1 MKPAIFKLR
10 FELSIFFFDLVEDQ
24 FFPLKR
30 IHSLLIKKMN
40 KKRLDINESL
50 SL

>member
-10 FELSIFFFDLVEDQ
+10 FELSIFFDLVEDQ